1 MVRQI
6 VADLERGDYCENEKQ
21 SLYRSIE
28 HYKNI
33 ITVKD
38 ATIAVKDQTIKKNVE
53 VTAEKNKQI
62 VLLIDEVNT
71 LRKEKGQKFWQGVFV
86 GGGTGLAL
94 GLLILVL

>member
-6 VADLERGDYCENEKQ
+6 IADLETGDHCENEKQ

-28 HYKNI
+28 HYQNI

-38 ATIAVKDQTIKKNVE
+38 EIIDTKDKTIKKNAE

-62 VLLIDEVNT
+62 VLLIDQVNT
-71 LRKEKGQKFWQGVFV
+71 LRKEKGQKFWQGVYI

-94 GLLILVL
+94 GLLILAL